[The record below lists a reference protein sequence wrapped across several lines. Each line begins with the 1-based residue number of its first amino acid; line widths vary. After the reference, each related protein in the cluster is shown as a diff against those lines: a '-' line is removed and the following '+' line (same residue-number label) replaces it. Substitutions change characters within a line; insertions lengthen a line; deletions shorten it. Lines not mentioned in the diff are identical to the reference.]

1 VWITVVCGGTDFF
14 LDILVLPAGPADL
27 RAAPALSRAPGV
39 PLRSG
44 LAWVRRAGFR
54 SAAPARADV
63 EPPDRR
69 LSRID
74 RPTRR
79 FSVLLVPVVG
89 LRVADLLE
97 EETNGVLPVIELPMR
112 EVRPE
117 ELPTL
122 EVRSELAAGC
132 LTPVGVEGPRVPIEP
147 PIRDCHVPRLELER
161 LLELA
166 TGCLAAVEADG
177 LSIRIELVVPGC
189 EPAVGLSI
197 RIELPIRDVL
207 PELTRL
213 CEFAD
218 DWLADEDTDGILV
231 LNERPL
237 LDLVLVVIRL
247 VEEETDGL
255 LVVIELPIRALL
267 LGLIRM
273 LGLLLIEVEPGE
285 LLLMEI
291 LDERPRELE
300 ELEGREIVIRL
311 DVDPLAPLLEE
322 IEPDR
327 PGIDRLTDIRPEL
340 LLRLGADRLEVI
352 VLDRLGIDRVG
363 MDRLGVG
370 ARLTDDLLELLRL
383 GVGRL

>member
-1 VWITVVCGGTDFF
+1 M
-14 LDILVLPAGPADL
+14 
-27 RAAPALSRAPGV
+27 AAPACSLAPGE

-44 LAWVRRAGFR
+44 LLWLRRAGFC
-54 SAAPARADV
+54 SLLPARADA
-63 EPPDRR
+63 EPPALR

-74 RPTRR
+74 RPIRR

-97 EETNGVLPVIELPMR
+97 EETNGVLPLIELPMR
-112 EVRPE
+112 EVLPE

-122 EVRSELAAGC
+122 EVRPELAAGC

-166 TGCLAAVEADG
+166 AGCLAAVEADG

-189 EPAVGLSI
+189 EPGAGLSI

-207 PELTRL
+207 PELTGLREL
-213 CEFAD
+213 APD
-218 DWLADEDTDGILV
+218 RLADEDTDGL
-231 LNERPL
+231 
-237 LDLVLVVIRL
+237 
-247 VEEETDGL
+247 G
-255 LVVIELPIRALL
+255 VVIELPIRAML

-273 LGLLLIEVEPGE
+273 LELLLLEVEPVE
-285 LLLMEI
+285 PLLMEI
-291 LDERPRELE
+291 LDEGPRELE
-300 ELEGREIVIRL
+300 ELEGLEIVIRL
-311 DVDPLAPLLEE
+311 DVEPLAPLLEE
-322 IEPDR
+322 IVPER

-340 LLRLGADRLEVI
+340 LLRLGTDMLEVI
-352 VLDRLGIDRVG
+352 VLDRVGVDRLTD
-363 MDRLGVG
+363 DRLGVG

>member
-1 VWITVVCGGTDFF
+1 M
-14 LDILVLPAGPADL
+14 LPVGLAGL
-27 RAAPALSRAPGV
+27 RAAPARSRAPGE

-44 LAWVRRAGFR
+44 LAWLRRAGFR

-63 EPPDRR
+63 EPLALR

-74 RPTRR
+74 RPIRR

-97 EETNGVLPVIELPMR
+97 EETNGVLPLIELPMR

-122 EVRSELAAGC
+122 EVRPELAAGC
-132 LTPVGVEGPRVPIEP
+132 LASVE
-147 PIRDCHVPRLELER
+147 
-161 LLELA
+161 
-166 TGCLAAVEADG
+166 TDG

-207 PELTRL
+207 EELTRL
-213 CEFAD
+213 RELAPD
-218 DWLADEDTDGILV
+218 RLADEDTDGILV
-231 LNERPL
+231 LNERPI
-237 LDLVLVVIRL
+237 LDLVLLVGQF

-273 LGLLLIEVEPGE
+273 LELLSIEVAPVEP
-285 LLLMEI
+285 LLMEMP
-291 LDERPRELE
+291 DEGLRELE
-300 ELEGREIVIRL
+300 GLEIVIRL

-340 LLRLGADRLEVI
+340 LLRLGAERLDVI
-352 VLDRLGIDRVG
+352 VLDRLGVDRLTDGLLELLRLRV
-363 MDRLGVG
+363 DRLGVG